1 MLRSKTLPETPPDR
15 LTLALVDDEPM
26 WRRVLIRMLES
37 RELRLLEISRG
48 RDLLAHAAEPDLVC
62 LDLHLDDGPGLDWM
76 LRFRRERPDVPIV
89 VTTADSKI
97 DTAVKAMRM
106 GAFDY
111 VTKPFD
117 QKRILQ
123 AIDGALERVRNP
135 GASPRSLRAPE
146 DASAAPDGVTP
157 IEALEREAIQRALR
171 QTDGHVGNAAKM
183 LGMGRATLYRRLTAY
198 QGPKSA

>member
-1 MLRSKTLPETPPDR
+1 

-37 RELRLLEISRG
+37 RELRILEIGRG
-48 RDLLAHAAEPDLVC
+48 RDLLAHIAEPDLVC

-76 LRFRRERPDVPIV
+76 VRFHRERPGVPFV
-89 VTTADSKI
+89 VTTADTKI

-117 QKRILQ
+117 QKRFVQ
-123 AIDGALERVRNP
+123 AIDGALEKARNP
-135 GASPRSLRAPE
+135 GALPPRSIRSPE
-146 DASAAPDGVTP
+146 EAATPPHGVTSL
-157 IEALEREAIQRALR
+157 EALEREAIQRALR
-171 QTDGHVGNAAKM
+171 QTEGHVGKAAKM